1 MPLANLVEYFNNRFE
16 QEHQADYRPLF
27 LEEHRVCGFFDQLMI
42 SSQFSPLRQTT
53 NPGNIFGHSVKIKV
67 APEQMQHLQTTR
79 SRTSLEEADLNSV
92 ISFDRLVR
100 TVHMLNY
107 LPLSTAQNFLFLDVD
122 PRHVLGVKQDHGA
135 YFESVIERCGLTVRN
150 TVIVLGVNHSY
161 VKYNESL
168 IRGLSN
174 YRRRGYQ
181 IALRFDA
188 LLSDKHISELIF
200 KLSPDYVSLSAR
212 QISIENERYTLQKL
226 QTFKRIISMAQGK
239 GILRRV
245 DDLKEQYLVQESGF
259 EFVESHHYRHHSNV
273 KTAPIN

>member
-16 QEHQADYRPLF
+16 LEHQANYRPLF
-27 LEEHRVCGFFDQLMI
+27 LEQNRVCGLFGQVKV
-42 SSQFSPLRQTT
+42 SSEFAPLRQTT
-53 NPGNIFGHSVKIKV
+53 NSSHVFGHSVKIKV
-67 APEQMQHLQTTR
+67 SPEHIQNLQQIR
-79 SRTSLEEADLNSV
+79 FADALEESEINSV

-107 LPLSTAQNFLFLDVD
+107 LPFSTPHNFLFLEVD
-122 PRHVLGVKQDHGA
+122 PRHVLGVKEDHGA
-135 YFESVIERCGLTVRN
+135 YFEAVIERCGLTVRN
-150 TVIVLGVNHSY
+150 TVIVLGINHSY

-181 IALRFDA
+181 IALRFDS
-188 LLSDKHISELIF
+188 LLSDKHICELIF

-212 QISIENERYTLQKL
+212 QISLEHRNYALDKL
-226 QTFKRIISMAQGK
+226 QTLKRIISRAQGK

-245 DDLKEQYLVQESGF
+245 DDLKEPCLVRDSGF
-259 EFVESHHYRHHSNV
+259 EFVESRHYEYH
-273 KTAPIN
+273 